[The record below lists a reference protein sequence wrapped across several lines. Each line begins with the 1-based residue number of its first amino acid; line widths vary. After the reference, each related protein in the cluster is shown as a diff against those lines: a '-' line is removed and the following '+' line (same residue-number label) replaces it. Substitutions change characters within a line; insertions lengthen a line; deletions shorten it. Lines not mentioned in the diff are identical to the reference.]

1 MHISLSSLTPGRS
14 IEYLE
19 QNKNIIFMKIPLVI
33 QKVSAGFPSP
43 ATDYVQEEI
52 DLNSELIKNA
62 PATFVIRVQGNSM
75 NDHKI
80 ANGDLLV
87 VDRSLGLS
95 NDCIAIVNF
104 NNELVVK
111 NIIKKNNHFYI
122 KHAEEY
128 IPITEHSD
136 INVWG
141 IVTYIIH
148 ATH

>member
-1 MHISLSSLTPGRS
+1 
-14 IEYLE
+14 
-19 QNKNIIFMKIPLVI
+19 MKIPIIL

-43 ATDYVQEEI
+43 ATDYVQDEI

-80 ANGDLLV
+80 ASGDLLV

-95 NDCIAIVNF
+95 NDCIAIINF

-111 NIIKKNNHFYI
+111 NIIKQSNQFYI
-122 KHAEEY
+122 KSRDGK
-128 IPITEHSD
+128 ILINEHSD

>member
-1 MHISLSSLTPGRS
+1 
-14 IEYLE
+14 
-19 QNKNIIFMKIPLVI
+19 MKIPIIL

-43 ATDYVQEEI
+43 ATDYVQDEI

-80 ANGDLLV
+80 ASGDLLV

-95 NDCIAIVNF
+95 NDCIAIINF

-111 NIIKKNNHFYI
+111 NIIKQSNQFYI
-122 KHAEEY
+122 KSREEK
-128 IPITEHSD
+128 ILINEHSD

>member
-1 MHISLSSLTPGRS
+1 
-14 IEYLE
+14 
-19 QNKNIIFMKIPLVI
+19 
-33 QKVSAGFPSP
+33 
-43 ATDYVQEEI
+43 
-52 DLNSELIKNA
+52 
-62 PATFVIRVQGNSM
+62 
-75 NDHKI
+75 
-80 ANGDLLV
+80 V

-111 NIIKKNNHFYI
+111 NIIKKSNHFYI
-122 KHAEEY
+122 KHADEY

>member
-1 MHISLSSLTPGRS
+1 
-14 IEYLE
+14 
-19 QNKNIIFMKIPLVI
+19 MKIPLVI

-111 NIIKKNNHFYI
+111 NIIKK
-122 KHAEEY
+122 
-128 IPITEHSD
+128 
-136 INVWG
+136 V
-141 IVTYIIH
+141 IIFILS
-148 ATH
+148 TLMNTSRSRNILILMCGGL